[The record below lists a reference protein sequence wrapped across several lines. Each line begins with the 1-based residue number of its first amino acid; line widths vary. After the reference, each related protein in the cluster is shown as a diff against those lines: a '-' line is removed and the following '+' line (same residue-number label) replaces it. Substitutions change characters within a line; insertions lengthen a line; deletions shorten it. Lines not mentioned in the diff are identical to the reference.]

1 LEYSLR
7 NIENWDWVTIV
18 LVGIFAI
25 LSITRYLYP
34 KRFHEFLSLPLTD
47 KFFKLQGKS
56 YEIKHLFN
64 ALLLAVQVLSI
75 SLFIY
80 LYLSI
85 TNPLLVEE
93 NQWLLIQI
101 GTGYTVLVLVKFLS
115 EKIIAYIFNVES
127 IINRYLYEKL
137 SYTSLISLLVL
148 TGNIV
153 FVFIIDPTKNVLIT
167 FATVMA
173 GLYIISLIS
182 SFKRNWIIILR
193 HFFYFILYLCT
204 LEIVPY
210 IILYRLLV

>member
-7 NIENWDWVTIV
+7 NIENWDWVTVV

-25 LSITRYLYP
+25 LATTRYLYP
-34 KRFHEFLSLPLTD
+34 KIFHEFLSLPLTN
-47 KFFKLQGKS
+47 KFFKLRGKN

-64 ALLLAVQVLSI
+64 VLLFAVQVLSI

-85 TNPLLVEE
+85 TNPTLVRE
-93 NQWLLIQI
+93 NQWLIIQI
-101 GTGYTVLVLVKFLS
+101 GTGYTVFVLVKFLS
-115 EKIIAYIFNVES
+115 EKIIAYIFDIES
-127 IINRYLYEKL
+127 TINSYLYEKL

-148 TGNIV
+148 IGNVV
-153 FVFIIDPTKNVLIT
+153 FVFTINPTKNTLIS
-167 FATVMA
+167 FATVIA
-173 GLYIISLIS
+173 WLYLISLIS
-182 SFKRNWIIILR
+182 SFKRNWTIILR

-210 IILYRLLV
+210 IILYQLLV

>member
-1 LEYSLR
+1 MEYSLR
-7 NIENWDWVTIV
+7 NIENWDWITIV

-47 KFFKLQGKS
+47 KFFKLQGKG

-64 ALLLAVQVLSI
+64 VLLFAVQVLSI

-80 LYLSI
+80 IYLSI
-85 TNPLLVEE
+85 TDPSLVQE
-93 NQWLLIQI
+93 NQWLIIQI
-101 GTGYTVLVLVKFLS
+101 GTGYTVFVLMKFLS
-115 EKIIAYIFNVES
+115 EKIIAYIFNIES
-127 IINRYLYEKL
+127 TINSYLYEKL
-137 SYTSLISLLVL
+137 SYTSLISLLL
-148 TGNIV
+148 LMGNII
-153 FVFIIDPTKNVLIT
+153 FVFTIHPTKNMLLT
-167 FATVMA
+167 FATVIA

>member
-1 LEYSLR
+1 MEYSLR
-7 NIENWDWVTIV
+7 NIENWDRVTIV

-85 TNPLLVEE
+85 TNPSLVEE
-93 NQWLLIQI
+93 NQWLIIQI
-101 GTGYTVLVLVKFLS
+101 GTGYTVFVLVKFLS

-173 GLYIISLIS
+173 GLYIISLMS

>member
-7 NIENWDWVTIV
+7 NIENWDWVTII

-34 KRFHEFLSLPLTD
+34 KRFHEFLLLPLTD

-56 YEIKHLFN
+56 YEIKHMFN
-64 ALLLAVQVLSI
+64 ALLFGVQVLSI

-85 TNPLLVEE
+85 TNPSLVEE
-93 NQWLLIQI
+93 NQWLIIQI
-101 GTGYTVLVLVKFLS
+101 STGYTVFVLVKFLS
-115 EKIIAYIFNVES
+115 EKIIAYIFNIES
-127 IINRYLYEKL
+127 MINRYLYEKL

-153 FVFIIDPTKNVLIT
+153 FVFIINPAKNVLIA

-173 GLYIISLIS
+173 GLYIISLMS

>member
-7 NIENWDWVTIV
+7 NIENWDWVTII

-85 TNPLLVEE
+85 TNPSLVEE

>member
-7 NIENWDWVTIV
+7 NIENWDRVTIV

-85 TNPLLVEE
+85 TNPSLVEE

>member
-1 LEYSLR
+1 MEYSLR

-25 LSITRYLYP
+25 LSITRYLNP

-47 KFFKLQGKS
+47 KFFELQGKS
-56 YEIKHLFN
+56 YEIINLFN
-64 ALLLAVQVLSI
+64 TLLFAVQVLSI

-85 TNPLLVEE
+85 TNPSLVEE
-93 NQWLLIQI
+93 KQWLIIQI
-101 GTGYTVLVLVKFLS
+101 GTGYTVFVLVKFLL
-115 EKIIAYIFNVES
+115 EKIIAYIFNIES
-127 IINRYLYEKL
+127 MINLYLYEKL
-137 SYTSLISLLVL
+137 SYISLISLLVL
-148 TGNIV
+148 IGNIV
-153 FVFIIDPTKNVLIT
+153 FVFIINPTKSLLIT
-167 FATVMA
+167 FASVMA
-173 GLYIISLIS
+173 GLYLISLLS

-210 IILYRLLV
+210 VILYRLLV

>member
-1 LEYSLR
+1 
-7 NIENWDWVTIV
+7 VV

-47 KFFKLQGKS
+47 KFFKLRGKS
-56 YEIKHLFN
+56 SEIKHLFN
-64 ALLLAVQVLSI
+64 VLLFVVQVLSI

-80 LYLSI
+80 IYLSI
-85 TNPLLVEE
+85 TDPSLVEE
-93 NQWLLIQI
+93 NRWLIIQI
-101 GTGYTVLVLVKFLS
+101 GTGYTVFVLVKFLS
-115 EKIIAYIFNVES
+115 EKIIAYIFNIEGT
-127 IINRYLYEKL
+127 INRYLYEKL
-137 SYTSLISLLVL
+137 SYASLISLLVL
-148 TGNIV
+148 IGNVV
-153 FVFIIDPTKNVLIT
+153 FVFTINPTKNVLIT

-173 GLYIISLIS
+173 GLYIVSLIS
-182 SFKRNWIIILR
+182 SFKRNWVIILR